1 MHQHLSHQIPRLFCV
16 FSYLTTRGDSSTQNC
31 LMTPHSIC
39 LWVYLAIREAH
50 KNGPIIGTFSALDF
64 NSRSKMNWK
73 IKFQLRHSVW
83 KLKKKSHS
91 SLRAKR
97 ATFTCWQK
105 LVENAKSEIF
115 LGDFQTMCTRLFW
128 YQMLCLS
135 LLHRFLLLSHK
146 WTTWYLPMNHFPYFY
161 GGLFWACASCFVCL
175 CRIHFL

>member
-73 IKFQLRHSVW
+73 IQFPITTQC
-83 KLKKKSHS
+83 LKINEKVSFIIASEASYVYMLTKVGGKCQKWDIFGWLSNNVYE
-91 SLRAKR
+91 
-97 ATFTCWQK
+97 TF
-105 LVENAKSEIF
+105 LVSNV
-115 LGDFQTMCTRLFW
+115 M
-128 YQMLCLS
+128 
-135 LLHRFLLLSHK
+135 
-146 WTTWYLPMNHFPYFY
+146 
-161 GGLFWACASCFVCL
+161 FV
-175 CRIHFL
+175 FVA

>member
-91 SLRAKR
+91 TLRAKR
-97 ATFTCWQK
+97 ATFTCWVDK
-105 LVENAKSEIF
+105 SSLKYAKNSQFWRIF
-115 LGDFQTMCTRLFW
+115 HNMNFAVKQCYQT
-128 YQMLCLS
+128 
-135 LLHRFLLLSHK
+135 
-146 WTTWYLPMNHFPYFY
+146 
-161 GGLFWACASCFVCL
+161 G
-175 CRIHFL
+175 HFL